1 MSKEDLFSKLNIKDY
16 NNQLEN
22 VLENKSFS
30 ESSKNILLN
39 ILYKMEN
46 AYDDYKK
53 VTANADLKKELLEEI
68 IDIIQNYCE
77 EIEIIKPK
85 INEKTKLGN
94 KRYIVEK
101 DKNKIIS
108 YPNEK
113 GVFYALNHL
122 KDNRFIL
129 DNKYSIIKEPIEN
142 LLNQGYIMDR
152 EEIIRDFDGWTWNI
166 VPEEIENKKYNLIYK
181 NIKILLGS
189 SFLNSCIDN
198 NKIIDLITELEIKFS
213 EIYKD
218 DDEIFDILKLIYQIA
233 IIENIKDDATK
244 KESILSTKE
253 ELKKELEKME
263 NKKEYLQ
270 EIANSKKII
279 GREIKQ
285 IDEKTNSNKL
295 LRESFIEENKLL
307 EEEKRIFSLSEYS
320 DILQNK
326 REYLLKELEEY
337 SKLMKPMNFVK
348 RKSEISQKYELLK
361 SINFDVDFD
370 AETDRLL
377 IELQKKFLKI
387 FNEKFKNIQSKK
399 EIIEHIYLFRY
410 YKLIYI
416 NNEKQIKDIDE
427 LSEEIR
433 KTEKHLITKACK
445 LKAVNIL
452 CQNIEKN
459 YELVSKILS
468 YNIIDLEDVSLEFKK
483 HDKNIVLSIYD
494 DNIIED
500 SIIYDGNEELNVKFN
515 KKMKL
520 FN

>member
-1 MSKEDLFSKLNIKDY
+1 MSKEDFFSKLNIKDY

-22 VLENKSFS
+22 ILEGKSFS
-30 ESSKNILLN
+30 EGTKNILLN

-53 VTANADLKKELLEEI
+53 VTVYTKLKKELLEEI
-68 IDIIQNYCE
+68 IDIVQNYCE
-77 EIEIIKPK
+77 KIEIIKPILNK
-85 INEKTKLGN
+85 ETKLGD

-101 DKNKIIS
+101 EKNTIIS

-113 GVFYALNHL
+113 WVFYALNHL

-129 DNKYSIIKEPIEN
+129 DSKYSIIKEPMEN
-142 LLNQGYIMDR
+142 MLNQGYIMDK

-166 VPEEIENKKYNLIYK
+166 VPEEIENKKYNLVYK
-181 NIKILLGS
+181 NIKILLGND
-189 SFLNSCIDN
+189 FLETCIDN
-198 NKIIDLITELEIKFS
+198 NKTIDLITEFEIKLS
-213 EIYKD
+213 EIYN
-218 DDEIFDILKLIYQIA
+218 DDEKLDILKLIYQIA
-233 IIENIKDDATK
+233 IIENIKNNEDK
-244 KESILSTKE
+244 KKNILNTMKE
-253 ELKKELEKME
+253 IKKELDKME

-285 IDEKTNSNKL
+285 IDEKINNNKL

-326 REYLLKELEEY
+326 RGDLLKELDEY
-337 SKLMKPMNFVK
+337 TKLMKPMNFVK
-348 RKSEISQKYELLK
+348 KKSEILKKYELLNA
-361 SINFDVDFD
+361 IDFD
-370 AETDRLL
+370 IDFDTEINGLL
-377 IELQKKFLKI
+377 IDLQKKFLKLL
-387 FNEKFKNIQSKK
+387 NEKFKNIQSKK
-399 EIIEHIYLFRY
+399 EIVEYIYLFRY

-416 NNEKQIKDIDE
+416 NDKKQIKDIEE
-427 LSEEIR
+427 LLEEIR
-433 KTEKHLITKACK
+433 NTEKNLITKACK
-445 LKAVNIL
+445 LKAINIL
-452 CQNIEKN
+452 CQDIEKN
-459 YELVSKILS
+459 YNLTSKILN

-483 HDKNIVLSIYD
+483 HDKNIVLTIYD
-494 DNIIED
+494 DDTIED